1 MHKKIAIIQSNYI
14 PWIGYFDI
22 INRVDEFIF
31 LDSVQYTTRDWRNRN
46 RIMTTQGAV
55 WLTIPVCHVDRNQK
69 ISSTKVVDN
78 LWCQKH
84 FAIIKERYKKA
95 LFFDR
100 YIDEIKSWYEDA
112 REFEYISDINIMFI
126 KKIMHLLGITTPI
139 FTDSHYLNGGGVSDA
154 TERLI
159 VIAERADASIYFSGP
174 AAKNYLDIGRF
185 EERGIGVAW
194 MEYPEYARYPQNGPG
209 FDCRVS
215 IIDALLCAGG
225 DFVHSELNY

>member
-1 MHKKIAIIQSNYI
+1 MNKKIAIIQSSYI

-46 RIMTTQGAV
+46 RIMTPQGAI
-55 WLTIPVCHVDRNQK
+55 WLTIPVCRIERCQK

-84 FAIIKERYKKA
+84 LAIIKERYKKA
-95 LFFDR
+95 FYYEK
-100 YIDEIKSWYEDA
+100 YIDEIESWYKDA
-112 REFEYISDINIMFI
+112 REFEHISDINTAFI
-126 KKIMHLLGITTPI
+126 KKVMQLLGIATPI
-139 FTDSHYLNGGGVSDA
+139 FSDSHYLNGCEFSDA

-159 VIAERADASIYFSGP
+159 VIAERSNASIYLSGP

-185 EERGIGVAW
+185 EKRGIDVAW
-194 MEYPEYARYPQNGPG
+194 MEYPEYARYPQVGPS
-209 FDCRVS
+209 FDRRVS
-215 IIDALLCAGG
+215 IVDALLCAGG
-225 DFVHSELNY
+225 DFVHKELNY